1 MLAKILKEKRTE
13 LGQTQQEIAD
23 KLNVT
28 RQTVSSWE
36 VGKSI
41 PDISSLIEIS
51 ELYDISLDYMLK
63 GDEKVT
69 EKLKDDTVEL
79 KFLRFFSKSSLIII
93 SILLIIIIPMSM
105 VFIAVIFIYITVFQK
120 KHIKI
125 ITSVREEKPMKNKTS
140 QIGQAFTY
148 SFSVIGGVT
157 LFYILV
163 ALVTKNN
170 YLLADERSHV
180 ILLILFIAM
189 TFGRYLRYRKDNK

>member
-51 ELYDISLDYMLK
+51 ELYNISLDYMLK

-93 SILLIIIIPMSM
+93 SILLIIIMPMSI
-105 VFIAVIFIYITVFQK
+105 VFIAMIFIYITVFQK

-125 ITSVREEKPMKNKTS
+125 ITNVREEKPMKNKTS

-163 ALVTKNN
+163 SMVTKNN

>member
-51 ELYDISLDYMLK
+51 ELYNVSLDYMLK

-93 SILLIIIIPMSM
+93 SILLIIIMPMSI
-105 VFIAVIFIYITVFQK
+105 VFIAMIFIYITVFQK

-125 ITSVREEKPMKNKTS
+125 ITNVREEKPMKNKTS

-148 SFSVIGGVT
+148 SFSVIAGVT

-163 ALVTKNN
+163 SLVTKNN